1 MCFIYQRMKIVVW
14 CFALYSIVAGSNNN
28 LVAVRAWPGMS
39 MLNERYHQHRS
50 LWWSRSTHHITTST
64 IQIWRNRIC
73 KKSLRYGD
81 STTTTTTVRLALPE
95 PSPSQQ
101 DIDPSPQYY
110 IEQANRLRI
119 EIEILEQQKQNTQRI
134 EEQKRQEEDSLAILV
149 RDRYSAIL
157 PILKPDGTTIM
168 ERCTFTP
175 THEDGASFIT
185 TFESMLPLGI
195 IIGEATRTI
204 TDSDGSTRSRPYI
217 VIDDMSSMSHGEQC
231 GLQVGDILHACTACK
246 VDMELPTWQL
256 LLGGIGRP
264 KTNRYMYAIDTASQ
278 QQVGQSPYNPNNQ
291 LLDNTM
297 NAIASN
303 RMDPEQRPILLVI
316 ERCDPTPSTPV

>member
-1 MCFIYQRMKIVVW
+1 
-14 CFALYSIVAGSNNN
+14 
-28 LVAVRAWPGMS
+28 
-39 MLNERYHQHRS
+39 MLLLQPY
-50 LWWSRSTHHITTST
+50 TTVTYGFWRPRKRT
-64 IQIWRNRIC
+64 I
-73 KKSLRYGD
+73 SPTSYGD

-101 DIDPSPQYY
+101 DTDPSPQYY
-110 IEQANRLRI
+110 IEQANQLRI

-134 EEQKRQEEDSLAILV
+134 EEQKRQEEDSLAVLV
-149 RDRYSAIL
+149 RDRYSAII

-264 KTNRYMYAIDTASQ
+264 KTNRYMYAIDTSSPQ
-278 QQVGQSPYNPNNQ
+278 QQVGQPPYNPNNN

-303 RMDPEQRPILLVI
+303 RIDPEQRPILLFI
-316 ERCDPTPSTPV
+316 ERCDPTPSTPVLLK